1 MAKKTELIAA
11 SKISGDMFRRFAF
24 FDTFYLKKRWRSPLL
39 FLLLMTGFSVVCF
52 LFRDRQRGA
61 ALLAGVLLG
70 VGLLLPAGYF
80 LSFLLSVSKRAKLV
94 NPNRIAYTLHLSAD
108 QIRVLQNS
116 DQVTLQ
122 WSDVYR
128 AYRVEDGIYLYAN
141 PTRAFLITDT
151 ELLDAVW
158 TLFAQ
163 QVAATRLFDRR
174 RGINR

>member
-24 FDTFYLKKRWRSPLL
+24 FDTFTLKRRWKSPLL
-39 FLLLMTGFSVVCF
+39 FLLLMSAFSVVCF

-70 VGLLLPAGYF
+70 VGLILPIGYF

-94 NPNRIAYTLHLSAD
+94 NPNRIAYTLHLSDD
-108 QIRVLQNS
+108 QIQVLQNS
-116 DQVTLQ
+116 DQITLH
-122 WSDVYR
+122 WTDVYR

-141 PTRAFLITDT
+141 PARAFLITDPDLMDT
-151 ELLDAVW
+151 IW
-158 TLFAQ
+158 SLFAQ
-163 QVAATRLFDRR
+163 QLPADRLYDRR
-174 RGINR
+174 RGGDR